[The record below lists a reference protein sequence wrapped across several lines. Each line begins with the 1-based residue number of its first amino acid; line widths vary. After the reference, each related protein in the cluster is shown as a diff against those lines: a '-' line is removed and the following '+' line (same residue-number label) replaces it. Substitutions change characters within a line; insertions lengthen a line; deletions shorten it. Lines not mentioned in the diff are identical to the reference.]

1 MPEFVYNLD
10 PASFITVGTIGP
22 PGRRTFY
29 LQASE
34 ASTLVSLI
42 IEKEQ
47 ARALAQS
54 LDRLL
59 EALKERYPSRP
70 GPIEEVAYDMEL
82 LQPVADLWRVGQ
94 MGLGYDEEADRIV
107 LIAQELQLE
116 DDEEDIAEPEAVRM
130 TATREQMQALSDHAA
145 QVVEQGRPECPLC
158 GNPIDP
164 SGHFCPPSNGH
175 RRQTLV

>member
-1 MPEFVYNLD
+1 MPEFVYDLD
-10 PASFITVGTIGP
+10 PASFITVGTVGP

-34 ASTLVSLI
+34 ASTLVSLV

-47 ARALAQS
+47 ASALAQS

-70 GPIEEVAYDMEL
+70 DPIEEVAYDMEL
-82 LQPVADLWRVGQ
+82 LQPLTDLWRVGQ
-94 MGLGYDEEADRIV
+94 MGLGYDEEVDRIV
-107 LIAQELQLE
+107 LIAQELQVE
-116 DDEEDIAEPEAVRM
+116 DDEEIMSEPEAVRM
-130 TATREQMQALSDHAA
+130 TATREQMQALSEHAV

-158 GNPIDP
+158 GNPIDS
-164 SGHFCPPSNGH
+164 SGHFCPPRNGH
-175 RRQTLV
+175 RRQALV